1 MDVKRG
7 NVMGEGITGFV
18 TTKSGTSQ
26 VTIFIRGR
34 ISKKCQDELKT
45 LVEQWAKKC
54 KLKLD
59 SVNVTLNPV
68 AQ

>member
-1 MDVKRG
+1 
-7 NVMGEGITGFV
+7 MGEGITGFV

-26 VTIFIRGR
+26 VTIFVTGK
-34 ISKKCQDELKT
+34 ISKACQKELTT
-45 LVEQWAKKC
+45 LIRQWARKC

-59 SVNVTLNPV
+59 SVSVTLNPV